1 MKKYKL
7 LAIKLDLFEG
17 GAAAGGD
24 GAGAGDGGA
33 QGETQ
38 AVPGSTRRGKSG
50 EFANVI
56 FGKQPADTTQTA
68 QPPAAEGK
76 QDVTVT
82 SNTREDKRKAYQ
94 DLINGEYKEFYTEDT
109 QKMIN
114 RRFKETKTLQTQIDQ
129 YQPVIDMLA
138 QRYKITDGDVNKI
151 MAAMDADDS
160 YWDARAEELGMSR
173 DAARKYEKAL
183 AESKQLKAIRQRQQG
198 EAQAQAQLAKWYQE
212 AEAMKG
218 AYPDFDLI
226 AETKEPRFLS
236 MLKSGVPVQ
245 TAYEVMHLNDIK
257 AASARSAAQARE
269 KQVVE
274 GIKAR
279 GQRPAENGASS
290 QAAFTVKDDVSKLT
304 RKERAEIVRRVA
316 RGDMVSF

>member
-7 LAIKLDLFEG
+7 LDITLNLFEG
-17 GAAAGGD
+17 GSAAGGD
-24 GAGAGDGGA
+24 GAGAGDGSA
-33 QGETQ
+33 QGGTQ
-38 AVPGSTRRGKSG
+38 TAPGSTRRGKSG

-68 QPPAAEGK
+68 EPPAAEGNP
-76 QDVTVT
+76 DVTVT

-109 QKMIN
+109 QRMIN
-114 RRFKETKTLQTQIDQ
+114 RRFKETKTLQAQVDQ

-138 QRYKITDGDVNKI
+138 QRYKVADGDISKI
-151 MAAMDADDS
+151 MAAMDADDA

-173 DAARKYEKAL
+173 EAAQKYEKAL
-183 AESKQLKAIRQRQQG
+183 AESKQLKAIQQRQQG
-198 EAQAQAQLAKWYQE
+198 EAQAQQQLAKWYQE
-212 AEAMKG
+212 AAAMKEN
-218 AYPDFDLI
+218 YPEFDLI
-226 AETKEPRFLS
+226 TETQEPRFLS

-304 RKERAEIVRRVA
+304 RKERAEIARRVA
-316 RGDMVSF
+316 RGEKVVF